1 MSVQLGPPPSAS
13 PADVAETPTFRASS
27 WPEAAPVSEAAL
39 RRRRSRRRRRAL
51 VWTLRALVLV
61 VVIGG
66 WQLFTSLGWVDDFT
80 FSRPTLI
87 ASRIWR
93 WLTVGTAVGPLYT
106 QVLVTMEET
115 VLGFGVGVILGIIFG
130 ISLARIRLLA
140 EVLGPYIKAAN
151 AIPRIVLGSI
161 FIIWLGFGLAA
172 HAATATVLV
181 FFVVFFNAFQGV
193 REVDGNLL
201 ANARILGAS
210 RRQTLTHVVIPS
222 AMTWIIASL
231 HVAFGLALI
240 GAIVG
245 EFLGS
250 SEGLGYLIMY
260 SQGTFSP
267 DGVFAAIVI
276 LAAVALVAEGL
287 VTWLEN
293 RLINWRPQR
302 GTESSL

>member
-13 PADVAETPTFRASS
+13 PTDVAETPTLRASS
-27 WPEAAPVSEAAL
+27 WLEAAPVSEAAQ

-87 ASRIWR
+87 AAKIWR

-210 RRQTLTHVVIPS
+210 RRQTLTNVVIPS

-276 LAAVALVAEGL
+276 LAAVALIAEGL